1 MVTQVEPKK
10 GGKPTATSYV
20 PRILLRHL
28 AEDPEATWWTT
39 EGSVVFVDISGF
51 TKLSEKLAKV
61 GKEGAEQ
68 VTDAIEACFTD
79 LLSVAYANDGSLIK
93 FGGDALLLL
102 FEGDD
107 HVANACRSA
116 VWMRRALRDVG
127 RIEVPGS
134 HVQLRMSV
142 GVHTGTYH
150 FFHVGGSHR
159 ELVVT
164 GPGWTGTVGMEHI
177 AEAGEILV
185 SPQVAAALPPR
196 CLGGAKGPGF
206 LLKREPPGHHV
217 AAEIPTYDV
226 DPDAVAHCL
235 STAVRT
241 HVLAGGGTPEH
252 RQISIAFIHFDGTDG
267 MIEEQRSRGRRRRT
281 CRSCSPTRRPPAM
294 STACVSC
301 RRMPMTTAAS

>member
-39 EGSVVFVDISGF
+39 DGSVVFVDISGF

-185 SPQVAAALPPR
+185 SPQVAAALPPPVPR
-196 CLGGAKGPGF
+196 RSEGAGVPPEAGAAGPPRRGGDPHVQRRSGRGGALP
-206 LLKREPPGHHV
+206 
-217 AAEIPTYDV
+217 V
-226 DPDAVAHCL
+226 DGGADP
-235 STAVRT
+235 R
-241 HVLAGGGTPEH
+241 AGRRRHAGAPADLDRVHPLRRDRRDDRG
-252 RQISIAFIHFDGTDG
+252 A
-267 MIEEQRSRGRRRRT
+267 RSRGGR
-281 CRSCSPTRRPPAM
+281 RRPPGA
-294 STACVSC
+294 A
-301 RRMPMTTAAS
+301 RRHAGRLR